1 MSSFKKTP
9 LAIPDIPYST
19 QQVLKNINY
28 FNSCGFHVY
37 AEALRKYYHHLMK
50 YNSSKHGNSNYSQR
64 PYNVPVYPQL
74 SQSQKTITSKP
85 KEYKR
90 PYLYQG
96 VRS

>member
-1 MSSFKKTP
+1 MSSFKKP
-9 LAIPDIPYST
+9 QLSIPDIPYST

-28 FNSCGFHVY
+28 FNSCGLHVY
-37 AEALRKYYHHLMK
+37 SEALRKYYDHLMK
-50 YNSSKHGNSNYSQR
+50 YKSIHDHSNYSQR